1 MGILEKVLFESFKK
15 NYPES
20 AEDWDTLLRINN
32 NDYEVT
38 LRQIT
43 EAKQG
48 G

>member
-1 MGILEKVLFESFKK
+1 MGILEKALFESVKK

-38 LRQIT
+38 LRQIM